1 MLQIQIGIDEVLAI
15 EKKGSQQ
22 AYQEFADKFKPKK
35 TTDDCYTPQIVF
47 DAVAEWVSQEYG
59 RDKAG
64 FVRPF
69 WPGGD
74 YEAQEYPDGCT
85 VVDNPPFSILARIIR
100 FYHARGIQFFLFA
113 PALTLFS
120 ARDTDVSYLAAG
132 CDITYAN
139 GAEVKTSFITSLD
152 TCRVRTC
159 PELWRRVKAAN
170 EANLGQSKTILPK
183 YDYPD
188 EIITAA
194 MVQRWTQYGVDW
206 RLEKDACVR
215 VSALDAQRAV
225 GKAIFGGGYM
235 MSERAAKDKVKAEQE
250 ANSNMIKRSM
260 AAAGAAEERTAAAN
274 ASALKWELSEGER
287 WIISRLK

>member
-1 MLQIQIGIDEVLAI
+1 MLQIQMGIDEALAI
-15 EKKGSQQ
+15 EKAGDHQ

-35 TTDDCYTPQIVF
+35 TTDDCYTPEIVY
-47 DAVAEWVSQEYG
+47 DAVAQWVAKEYE
-59 RDKAG
+59 RDPAG

-74 YEAQEYPDGCT
+74 YEAQEYPEGCT

-100 FYHARGIQFFLFA
+100 FYDARKIHFFLFA

-120 ARDTDVSYLAAG
+120 ARGVDVSYLAAG

-139 GAEVKTSFITSLD
+139 GAEVKTSFITDLD

-159 PELWRRVKAAN
+159 PELWQAVKEAN
-170 EANLGQSKTILPK
+170 EANLGQNKVVLPK
-183 YDYPD
+183 YEYPD
-188 EIITAA
+188 ELITAA

-206 RLEKDACVR
+206 RLSKEACVR

-225 GKAIFGGGYM
+225 GKAIFGGGYL
-235 MSERAAKDKVKAEQE
+235 MSPQATKGKMEAEAE
-250 ANSNMIKRSM
+250 ANRNQIEKSL
-260 AAAGAAEERTAAAN
+260 AAAGKAVEKADALS